1 MTAKL
6 LVMLILLLAVVA
18 AAQAQNLTV
27 KTITCPQSY
36 KIVNDSIT
44 CVSCASGF
52 AAVNGTCIPNQQKDL
67 NTANAKSFQSEIE
80 KFIDT
85 TGEKIAPENPSLGR
99 AGIVLFALLMFILVL
114 LRLPNI
120 LQKTFK

>member
-44 CVSCASGF
+44 CVSCAAGF
-52 AAVNGTCIPNQQKDL
+52 TAVNGTCTPDNTKGL
-67 NTANAKSFQSEIE
+67 NSGSSKTA
-80 KFIDT
+80 
-85 TGEKIAPENPSLGR
+85 LY
-99 AGIVLFALLMFILVL
+99 LV
-114 LRLPNI
+114 
-120 LQKTFK
+120 